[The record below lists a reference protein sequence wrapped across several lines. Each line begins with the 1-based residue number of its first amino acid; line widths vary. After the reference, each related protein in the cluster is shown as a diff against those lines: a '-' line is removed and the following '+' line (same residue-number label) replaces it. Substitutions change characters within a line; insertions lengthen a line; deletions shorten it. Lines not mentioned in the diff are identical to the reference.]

1 AIHDV
6 KLHQLELQK
15 AEIDELRVAASGAEA
30 AKTQRTQEQAA
41 ESIVTLQEELRRLVK
56 DAGDFARDL
65 DDLRS
70 ERDALVARSEEEKAA
85 ADRAK
90 VQAQSQIRLL
100 KDRITELENKVDS
113 AENVPVGHVCLSDEQ
128 ALQALKTQHKNE
140 CKGLI
145 VQIRYLKER
154 VRREATMRSDLAY
167 QKTWL
172 LGIIAVMERNEARIL
187 ALIARVGYPKEK
199 GDTERSR
206 PTLKRVAYAVRFTIR
221 IRRLSEA
228 WRETSAAKHAIAAA
242 LEDVRRRRIVSN
254 PVASRAVD

>member
-1 AIHDV
+1 M
-6 KLHQLELQK
+6 
-15 AEIDELRVAASGAEA
+15 
-30 AKTQRTQEQAA
+30 
-41 ESIVTLQEELRRLVK
+41 VK

-70 ERDALVARSEEEKAA
+70 ERDALVARGEEEKAA

-100 KDRITELENKVDS
+100 KDRITDLEKKVDS
-113 AENVPVGHVCLSDEQ
+113 AENAPAGHVCLRYAFSAVHLQTGLLTILVDSDEQ

-172 LGIIAVMERNEARIL
+172 LGIIAVMER
-187 ALIARVGYPKEK
+187 K
-199 GDTERSR
+199 
-206 PTLKRVAYAVRFTIR
+206 
-221 IRRLSEA
+221 
-228 WRETSAAKHAIAAA
+228 
-242 LEDVRRRRIVSN
+242 
-254 PVASRAVD
+254 